1 MWKDTEDIKY
11 LDLIKALYI
20 VKELKLTPFLYKP
33 PVSLD
38 FCSSLYP
45 SHTFSMI
52 DDDEFITKLKLNK
65 SVDNIKLDKN
75 REDIPECKNGNRCSI
90 VGCNYRHNKN
100 LQCPLHMYLT
110 MSIIHDW

>member
-1 MWKDTEDIKY
+1 MWKDTEDTKY

-33 PVSLD
+33 PVSLG

-52 DDDEFITKLKLNK
+52 DDDELIFRKSYKFSIEFIF
-65 SVDNIKLDKN
+65 
-75 REDIPECKNGNRCSI
+75 
-90 VGCNYRHNKN
+90 
-100 LQCPLHMYLT
+100 
-110 MSIIHDW
+110 